1 MTHQTT
7 FLCLAILALVVGV
20 FIWMNNIHI
29 GGAPENYDYVV
40 RDLPTSPE
48 VELIEGRPDFDV
60 VDRETGMELIH
71 PGDIALGAGF
81 GIGEGTVGFG
91 RYGSSFMA

>member
-1 MTHQTT
+1 MTSRHTT
-7 FLCLAILALVVGV
+7 LLCVAILILVLGALYWVNQNTQKKDKYLTKE
-20 FIWMNNIHI
+20 I
-29 GGAPENYDYVV
+29 
-40 RDLPTSPE
+40 PTASA
-48 VELIEGRPDFDV
+48 VELIEQRPDFNVIDEG
-60 VDRETGMELIH
+60 DDMELIH